1 MKTLFKIL
9 LTTAAI
15 NSFADQYP
23 TTKVMIFIPYQSNP
37 APGTQIKGS
46 VQQDFTNSKNKI
58 LTLSSLTGE
67 VIYQQSRCIINWTQ
81 ASVAG
86 NQYPIK
92 GTLYSNCSEGAVQGQ
107 LVPAYQ

>member
-1 MKTLFKIL
+1 MKTLFKIFL
-9 LTTAAI
+9 AVAAI
-15 NSFADQYP
+15 NSFAEQYP
-23 TTKVMIFIPYQSNP
+23 TTKIMIFTPYQSNP
-37 APGTQIKGS
+37 APNTQITGS
-46 VQQDFTNSKNKI
+46 VQQDFINSKNKI

-67 VIYQQSRCIINWTQ
+67 VVYQQSRCIINWIR

-92 GTLYSNCSEGAVQGQ
+92 GTLYSSCSEGAAQGQ